1 VLECGFYRASD
12 AANPTTAK
20 LPLLTTVEQIKSL
33 KREEAM
39 RGYPV
44 KVRGVVTWA
53 DRKAVVIQDSS
64 LGIFVDEV
72 EASDSYPLRVG
83 EFWEIE
89 GITVAQFSPMIL
101 SRRAVRLGAGKLPSP
116 VRPARDQLLNGT
128 LDTQYVELQGVVT
141 DVHTNQMSLLT
152 REGKILVHLPDLRPE
167 ALTPYAGALVR
178 VRGCLWAVKDETTHV
193 FKVGEV
199 QIHSALINVDQPAPM
214 DPFAAPLKRAAELL
228 LFDAQAGAF
237 QPVRVTGQLLHE
249 QAGEYFLMDGT
260 NGLRFIPKTLVP
272 LQPGDKVE
280 VVGFP
285 ELSGPSPVLLEATAR
300 KLGQAPLPEART
312 LSEERLVTGEY
323 DSTRVQLK
331 AYLVNLSTERR
342 DQVFTLQLGSHF
354 LVARLSDRL
363 GTEPPIPLGSLLEL
377 TGVYAAHGG
386 DRMMGRVIDSFEL
399 LLNSPADIRVLAR
412 PSWWTLRRL
421 LAIVGVLAAV
431 LVVAAVWIGLLR
443 RQVEQR
449 TVQLRE
455 EIQVRERAEHQRAVE
470 EERSRIARDLHDDLG
485 SSLTEI
491 SLLADAGGGFP
502 PTLERAGG
510 RFRSIAD
517 KARALVNALDVI
529 VWLVNPCKDALPFLV
544 GYLGS
549 YAEEFLSASGISCR
563 LRIPMDLPPLPLS
576 ADVRHSLFL
585 AVKEALNNIARH
597 SRATEV
603 VVEMTLKEGILGIIL
618 TDNGRG
624 FDAAH
629 PAQGNGLSNLQER
642 LAGMGGRCEISSR
655 PQSGTIIALSVRL
668 PATKKSL

>member
-1 VLECGFYRASD
+1 
-12 AANPTTAK
+12 
-20 LPLLTTVEQIKSL
+20 
-33 KREEAM
+33 
-39 RGYPV
+39 
-44 KVRGVVTWA
+44 
-53 DRKAVVIQDSS
+53 
-64 LGIFVDEV
+64 
-72 EASDSYPLRVG
+72 
-83 EFWEIE
+83 
-89 GITVAQFSPMIL
+89 
-101 SRRAVRLGAGKLPSP
+101 
-116 VRPARDQLLNGT
+116 
-128 LDTQYVELQGVVT
+128 
-141 DVHTNQMSLLT
+141 
-152 REGKILVHLPDLRPE
+152 LV
-167 ALTPYAGALVR
+167 
-178 VRGCLWAVKDETTHV
+178 
-193 FKVGEV
+193 
-199 QIHSALINVDQPAPM
+199 S
-214 DPFAAPLKRAAELL
+214 
-228 LFDAQAGAF
+228 
-237 QPVRVTGQLLHE
+237 
-249 QAGEYFLMDGT
+249 
-260 NGLRFIPKTLVP
+260 
-272 LQPGDKVE
+272 
-280 VVGFP
+280 
-285 ELSGPSPVLLEATAR
+285 
-300 KLGQAPLPEART
+300 
-312 LSEERLVTGEY
+312 GEY
-323 DSTRVQLK
+323 DSTRVHLR

-342 DQVFTLQLGSHF
+342 DQVFTLQMGSHF
-354 LVARLSDRL
+354 LVARLSGQL
-363 GTEPPIPLGSLLEL
+363 GTEPPIPLRSLLEL

-449 TVQLRE
+449 TVQLRD

-502 PTLERAGG
+502 PTLERASG

-529 VWLVNPCKDALPFLV
+529 VWLVNPSKDSLPFLI

-549 YAEEFLSASGISCR
+549 YAEEFLSASGIGCR

-603 VVEMTLKEGILGIIL
+603 VVEMTLKEGDLGIIL

-642 LAGMGGRCEISSR
+642 LAGMGGRCEISSH
-655 PQSGTIIALSVRL
+655 PQSGTVIALSVRL
-668 PATKKSL
+668 PAASQVL